1 MNLRWVERLGFHG
14 SARLTKCAYKRWQDQ
29 RLISVVGSGLQGNN
43 NTPWDLLID
52 CSNTWFRDSVL
63 AHIGPFMTV
72 RKIHSELKML
82 LPRKDSVHL

>member
-1 MNLRWVERLGFHG
+1 MDQHDSPSVHTSGGKINASFPLW
-14 SARLTKCAYKRWQDQ
+14 AQDFKVT
-29 RLISVVGSGLQGNN
+29 I